1 MLENQLT
8 LTKEKPQKASKIL
21 PIIIVIIALLALSST
36 AIFIKIAI
44 NEMSAVATLFNRL
57 WIATIIFGLWSGIN
71 QARTQIKDDKPVL
84 PQQPYPTK
92 EIAFLIAVGI
102 VHVIGR
108 LSWTWSLTQTGAAN
122 ANALG
127 SLNPLFTTLGG
138 WLFGSLNP
146 LFTTLGGWLFF
157 NQIFGRKFIIGLI
170 LAIVG
175 AIAVGFEDLLRSNNN
190 FTGDA
195 VALTSSIFY
204 AANFLLIEQ
213 IRNKFS
219 IITILL
225 WRCVIATSLMIPV
238 VLIFEKQ
245 VFPVSLSGWLVV
257 FALAAICEALG
268 HGLIVYSLKT
278 FSSGFISLLLLLNP
292 VIVAV
297 LAWILFSENLSVFN
311 LLGLALILGGIYLAI
326 SNKESIQSNV
336 NFPIQSP
343 AESEF

>member
-1 MLENQLT
+1 MAENQLSLTPEKSDKT
-8 LTKEKPQKASKIL
+8 LNIL

-36 AIFIKIAI
+36 AIFIKIALR
-44 NEMSAVATLFNRL
+44 EMSATATLFNRL

-84 PQQPYPTK
+84 PQQPYPIK
-92 EIAFLIAVGI
+92 EISFLIAVGL
-102 VHVIGR
+102 VHVLGR
-108 LSWTWSLTQTGAAN
+108 LSWTWALTQTGAAN
-122 ANALG
+122 ANAL
-127 SLNPLFTTLGG
+127 
-138 WLFGSLNP
+138 GSLNP

-170 LAIVG
+170 LAIIG

-195 VALTSSIFY
+195 VALISSIFY

-245 VFPVSLSGWLVV
+245 PLPVSLSGWLVV
-257 FALAAICEALG
+257 FALAGICESLG

-292 VIVAV
+292 VIVAI
-297 LAWILFSENLSVFN
+297 LAWILFSENLSIFN
-311 LLGLALILGGIYLAI
+311 LLGLALIVGGIYLAI
-326 SNKESIQSNV
+326 SNKESVQSKV
-336 NFPIQSP
+336 NTHS
-343 AESEF
+343 ES

>member
-1 MLENQLT
+1 MAENQLSLTPEKSDKT
-8 LTKEKPQKASKIL
+8 LNIL

-36 AIFIKIAI
+36 AIFIKIALR
-44 NEMSAVATLFNRL
+44 EMSAVATLFNRL

-71 QARTQIKDDKPVL
+71 QARTQIRDDEPVL
-84 PQQPYPTK
+84 PQQPYPIK
-92 EIAFLIAVGI
+92 EIGLLIAVGL
-102 VHVIGR
+102 VHVLGR
-108 LSWTWSLTQTGAAN
+108 LSWTWALTQTGAAN
-122 ANALG
+122 ANAL
-127 SLNPLFTTLGG
+127 
-138 WLFGSLNP
+138 GSLNP

-170 LAIVG
+170 LAIIG

-195 VALTSSIFY
+195 IALISSIFY

-219 IITILL
+219 IITILV

-245 VFPVSLSGWLVV
+245 PFPVSLSGWLVV

-292 VIVAV
+292 VIVAI
-297 LAWILFSENLSVFN
+297 LAWILFSENLSIFN

-326 SNKESIQSNV
+326 SNKESIKSNV
-336 NFPIQSP
+336 NAPMQSP
-343 AESEF
+343 QESES

>member
-1 MLENQLT
+1 MAENQLSLTPEKSDKT
-8 LTKEKPQKASKIL
+8 LNIL

-36 AIFIKIAI
+36 AILIKIALR
-44 NEMSAVATLFNRL
+44 EMSATATLFNRL

-71 QARTQIKDDKPVL
+71 QARTQIKDDQPVL
-84 PQQPYPTK
+84 PQQPYPIK
-92 EIAFLIAVGI
+92 EIAFLIAVGL
-102 VHVIGR
+102 VHVLGR
-108 LSWTWSLTQTGAAN
+108 LSWTWALTQTGAAN
-122 ANALG
+122 ANAL
-127 SLNPLFTTLGG
+127 
-138 WLFGSLNP
+138 GSLNP

-170 LAIVG
+170 LAIIG

-195 VALTSSIFY
+195 VALISSIFY

-225 WRCVIATSLMIPV
+225 WRCVIATSLMIPL

-245 VFPVSLSGWLVV
+245 PLPVTLSGWLVV
-257 FALAAICEALG
+257 FALAGICEALG

-292 VIVAV
+292 VIVAI

-326 SNKESIQSNV
+326 SNQGSIKSSV
-336 NFPIQSP
+336 NPPIQSLQ
-343 AESEF
+343 ESES

>member
-1 MLENQLT
+1 MAENQLS
-8 LTKEKPQKASKIL
+8 LTPEKSDKTSKFL

-36 AIFIKIAI
+36 AIFIKIAVR
-44 NEMSAVATLFNRL
+44 EMSAVATLFNRL

-71 QARTQIKDDKPVL
+71 QTRTQITEDKPVL
-84 PQQPYPTK
+84 PQQRYPIK
-92 EIAFLIAVGI
+92 EIAFLIAVGL
-102 VHVIGR
+102 VHVLGR

-138 WLFGSLNP
+138 WLF
-146 LFTTLGGWLFF
+146 F

-170 LAIVG
+170 LAIIG
-175 AIAVGFEDLLRSNNN
+175 AIAVGFEDLLHSNNN

-195 VALTSSIFY
+195 VALISSIFY

-213 IRNKFS
+213 ISNKFS
-219 IITILL
+219 IITILV
-225 WRCVIATSLMIPV
+225 WRCAIATSLMIPV

-245 VFPVSLSGWLVV
+245 VFPVTLSGWLVV

-292 VIVAV
+292 VIVAI
-297 LAWILFSENLSVFN
+297 LAWILFSENLSIFN
-311 LLGLALILGGIYLAI
+311 LLGLTLILGGIYLAI
-326 SNKESIQSNV
+326 SNKESVQSKV
-336 NFPIQSP
+336 NPHIQSP
-343 AESEF
+343 AETES

>member
-1 MLENQLT
+1 MAENQLSLTTEKSDKT
-8 LTKEKPQKASKIL
+8 LNIL

-36 AIFIKIAI
+36 AIFIKIALR
-44 NEMSAVATLFNRL
+44 EMSATATLFNRL

-71 QARTQIKDDKPVL
+71 QARTQIKDDEPVL
-84 PQQPYPTK
+84 PQQPYPIK
-92 EIAFLIAVGI
+92 EIAFLIAVGL
-102 VHVIGR
+102 VHVLGR
-108 LSWTWSLTQTGAAN
+108 LSWTWALTQTGAAN

-138 WLFGSLNP
+138 WLF
-146 LFTTLGGWLFF
+146 FK
-157 NQIFGRKFIIGLI
+157 QIFGRKFIIGLI
-170 LAIVG
+170 LAIIG

-195 VALTSSIFY
+195 VALISSIFY

-225 WRCVIATSLMIPV
+225 WRCVIATSLMVPV

-245 VFPVSLSGWLVV
+245 PLPVSLSGWLVV

-292 VIVAV
+292 VIVAI

-326 SNKESIQSNV
+326 SNQGSIKSSV
-336 NFPIQSP
+336 NPPIQSLQ
-343 AESEF
+343 ESES

>member
-1 MLENQLT
+1 MVENQLNIA
-8 LTKEKPQKASKIL
+8 EQKPQKTSNIL

-36 AIFIKIAI
+36 AIFIKIAV
-44 NEMSAVATLFNRL
+44 NEMSAITILFNRL

-71 QARTQIKDDKPVL
+71 QAWTQIRDDEPVL
-84 PQQPYPTK
+84 PQQRYPTK
-92 EIAFLIAVGI
+92 EIAFLIAVGL
-102 VHVIGR
+102 VHVLGR

-138 WLFGSLNP
+138 WLF
-146 LFTTLGGWLFF
+146 F

-170 LAIVG
+170 LATIG

-190 FTGDA
+190 FIGDA
-195 VALTSSIFY
+195 VALISSIFY

-213 IRNKFS
+213 IRNQFS
-219 IITILL
+219 IITILV

-292 VIVAV
+292 VIVAI
-297 LAWILFSENLSVFN
+297 LAWILFSEKLSIFN
-311 LLGLALILGGIYLAI
+311 LLGLVLILGGIYLGI
-326 SNKESIQSNV
+326 SSKESIKSSV
-336 NFPIQSP
+336 NPPIQSLK
-343 AESEF
+343 ESES

>member
-1 MLENQLT
+1 MVENKLSLT
-8 LTKEKPQKASKIL
+8 EQKPDKASNIL
-21 PIIIVIIALLALSST
+21 PIITVIIALLALSST
-36 AIFIKIAI
+36 AIFIKIAV

-71 QARTQIKDDKPVL
+71 QARTHIKDDEPVL
-84 PQQPYPTK
+84 PQQRYPIK
-92 EIAFLIAVGI
+92 EIAFLIAVGL

-138 WLFGSLNP
+138 WLF
-146 LFTTLGGWLFF
+146 F
-157 NQIFGRKFIIGLI
+157 NQVFGRKFILGLI

-195 VALTSSIFY
+195 VALMSSIFY

-219 IITILL
+219 IITILV

-245 VFPVSLSGWLVV
+245 VFPVTLSGWLVV

-292 VIVAV
+292 VIVAI
-297 LAWILFSENLSVFN
+297 LAWILFSENLSIFN
-311 LLGLALILGGIYLAI
+311 LLGLALIVGGIYLAI
-326 SNKESIQSNV
+326 SNQESIKSSV
-336 NFPIQSP
+336 NPPIQSP
-343 AESEF
+343 AKSES

>member
-1 MLENQLT
+1 MVENQLN
-8 LTKEKPQKASKIL
+8 LTEEKPDKTSNIL

-36 AIFIKIAI
+36 AIFIKIAVS
-44 NEMSAVATLFNRL
+44 EMSAVATLFNRL

-71 QARTQIKDDKPVL
+71 QARTQVKDDQPIL
-84 PQQPYPTK
+84 PQQPYPIK
-92 EIAFLIAVGI
+92 EIAFLIAVGL
-102 VHVIGR
+102 VHVLGR

-138 WLFGSLNP
+138 WLF
-146 LFTTLGGWLFF
+146 F
-157 NQIFGRKFIIGLI
+157 NQVFGRKFIIGLI
-170 LAIVG
+170 LAIIG
-175 AIAVGFEDLLRSNNN
+175 AIGVGFEDLLRSNYN

-195 VALTSSIFY
+195 VAVISSIFY

-219 IITILL
+219 VLTILV
-225 WRCVIATSLMIPV
+225 WRCVIGTSLMIPI

-245 VFPVSLSGWLVV
+245 VFPVTLSGWLVV
-257 FALAAICEALG
+257 FALGAICEALG
-268 HGLIVYSLKT
+268 HGLIVYSLKS
-278 FSSGFISLLLLLNP
+278 FSSGLISLLLLLNP
-292 VIVAV
+292 VIVAI

-326 SNKESIQSNV
+326 SSKESVQSSV
-336 NFPIQSP
+336 NIPMQSP
-343 AESEF
+343 AESES

>member
-1 MLENQLT
+1 MVENKLSLT
-8 LTKEKPQKASKIL
+8 EQKPDKASNIL
-21 PIIIVIIALLALSST
+21 PIITVIIALLALSST
-36 AIFIKIAI
+36 AIFIKIAV

-71 QARTQIKDDKPVL
+71 QARTHIKDDEPVL
-84 PQQPYPTK
+84 PQQRYPIK
-92 EIAFLIAVGI
+92 EIAFLIAVGL

-138 WLFGSLNP
+138 WLF
-146 LFTTLGGWLFF
+146 F
-157 NQIFGRKFIIGLI
+157 NQIFGRKFILGLI

-195 VALTSSIFY
+195 VALMSSIFY

-219 IITILL
+219 IITILV

-245 VFPVSLSGWLVV
+245 VFPVTLSGWLVV

-292 VIVAV
+292 VIVAI
-297 LAWILFSENLSVFN
+297 LAWILFSENLSIFN

-326 SNKESIQSNV
+326 SNKESIRSSV
-336 NFPIQSP
+336 NPPIQSP
-343 AESEF
+343 AESES

>member
-1 MLENQLT
+1 MVENKLSLT
-8 LTKEKPQKASKIL
+8 EQKPDKASNIL
-21 PIIIVIIALLALSST
+21 PIITVIIALLALSST
-36 AIFIKIAI
+36 AIFIKIAV

-71 QARTQIKDDKPVL
+71 QARTHIKDDEPVL
-84 PQQPYPTK
+84 PQQRYPIK
-92 EIAFLIAVGI
+92 EIAFLIAVGL

-138 WLFGSLNP
+138 WLF
-146 LFTTLGGWLFF
+146 F
-157 NQIFGRKFIIGLI
+157 NQIFGRKFILGLI

-195 VALTSSIFY
+195 VALMSSIFY

-219 IITILL
+219 IITILV

-245 VFPVSLSGWLVV
+245 VFPVTLSGWLVV

-292 VIVAV
+292 VIVAI
-297 LAWILFSENLSVFN
+297 LAWILFSENLSIFN

-326 SNKESIQSNV
+326 SNKESIRSSV
-336 NFPIQSP
+336 NPPIKSA
-343 AESEF
+343 AESES

>member
-1 MLENQLT
+1 MVENQLK
-8 LTKEKPQKASKIL
+8 LTEETQKTSNIL
-21 PIIIVIIALLALSST
+21 PIIIVAIALLALSST

-44 NEMSAVATLFNRL
+44 NEMSAITILFNRL

-71 QARTQIKDDKPVL
+71 QAWTQVKDDEPVL
-84 PQQPYPTK
+84 PRQRYPYK
-92 EIAFLIAVGI
+92 EIAFLIAVGL
-102 VHVIGR
+102 VHVLGR
-108 LSWTWSLTQTGAAN
+108 LSWTWALTQTSAAN
-122 ANALG
+122 ANAL
-127 SLNPLFTTLGG
+127 
-138 WLFGSLNP
+138 GSLNP

-170 LAIVG
+170 LAIIG
-175 AIAVGFEDLLRSNNN
+175 AIAVGFEDLLHSNNN

-195 VALTSSIFY
+195 VALFSSIFY

-219 IITILL
+219 IITILV
-225 WRCVIATSLMIPV
+225 WRCAIATSLMIPV

-257 FALAAICEALG
+257 FALAAICESLG

-292 VIVAV
+292 VIVAI
-297 LAWILFSENLSVFN
+297 LAWILFAEKLSIFN
-311 LLGLALILGGIYLAI
+311 LLGLVFILGGIYLGI
-326 SNKESIQSNV
+326 SNQESIKSSVNIPMKSSKESS
-336 NFPIQSP
+336 
-343 AESEF
+343 

>member
-1 MLENQLT
+1 MAENQLS
-8 LTKEKPQKASKIL
+8 LTSENSDKTSKIL

-36 AIFIKIAI
+36 AIFIKIAVR
-44 NEMSAVATLFNRL
+44 EMSAITILFNRL

-71 QARTQIKDDKPVL
+71 QVQTQIKDDEPVL
-84 PQQPYPTK
+84 PQQRYPIK
-92 EIAFLIAVGI
+92 EIALLIAVGL
-102 VHVIGR
+102 VHVLGR

-138 WLFGSLNP
+138 WLF
-146 LFTTLGGWLFF
+146 F

-170 LAIVG
+170 LAIIG
-175 AIAVGFEDLLRSNNN
+175 AIAVVFEDLLRSNHN

-195 VALTSSIFY
+195 VALISSIFY

-213 IRNKFS
+213 IGNKFS
-219 IITILL
+219 IITILV
-225 WRCVIATSLMIPV
+225 WRCAIATSLMIPV
-238 VLIFEKQ
+238 VLILEKQ
-245 VFPVSLSGWLVV
+245 VFPVTLSGWLVV

-268 HGLIVYSLKT
+268 HGLIVYSLKS

-292 VIVAV
+292 VIVAI
-297 LAWILFSENLSVFN
+297 LAWILFSENLSIFN

-326 SNKESIQSNV
+326 SNKESVQSKIN
-336 NFPIQSP
+336 PQSQSP
-343 AESEF
+343 PEIDSSASSPK